1 MKEKYTVPA
10 LEIISAPVNTF
21 LAVSSDSDFEDNW
34 GYSDVFKP

>member
-10 LEIISAPVNTF
+10 LEIIREPTANTF
-21 LAVSSDSDFEDNW
+21 LTNSSDLNDDNW